1 MIGNDGLTAAVLREI
16 DVALRAH
23 ELIKIR
29 VFSDDRTAREDLL
42 ARICGAVAAA
52 PVQHIGKLL
61 VVFRPEPEPEPEAPP
76 KPERAP
82 SATKRR
88 RPTTTTTRGVQK
100 GRSPAPMGETRRRRR
115 PQT

>member
-61 VVFRPEPEPEPEAPP
+61 VVFRPEPEPEAPP

-100 GRSPAPMGETRRRRR
+100 GRAPAPMGETRRRRR